1 MISGLKGLLGAFT
14 GIPGVRKGF
23 QGAEE
28 AFLCGS
34 GVSGGFQKYVRGSQ
48 VVHNSF
54 RSVSE
59 GLMDLM
65 EMSGA
70 VKGIK
75 SVSEDSSGNLSTS
88 RGQGVS
94 WNFL

>member
-48 VVHNSF
+48 M
-54 RSVSE
+54 VS
-59 GLMDLM
+59 
-65 EMSGA
+65 
-70 VKGIK
+70 
-75 SVSEDSSGNLSTS
+75 
-88 RGQGVS
+88 
-94 WNFL
+94 